1 MPEDGADFPRRS
13 YEIVHVDESKEF
25 FICGITVSHGEETTK
40 AEVVAIFK
48 QVRLDELTE
57 SWQMRKFSVT
67 TDV

>member
-1 MPEDGADFPRRS
+1 MPEDGADFPRCS
-13 YEIVHVDESKEF
+13 CEIVHVDERKEL

-57 SWQMRKFSVT
+57 S
-67 TDV
+67 